1 MKSFNEWMNEGR
13 APRFNDS
20 EYYFNKRVVCA
31 DGFSISIQAN
41 NGAYCKP
48 RRDIKDISSYYE
60 FELGFPSDKDE
71 LILHYAEDPDC
82 PVDTVYP
89 YVPRY
94 LVEEMIESHGGI
106 VAFAKPKAA

>member
-13 APRFNDS
+13 APRINDS
-20 EYYFNKRVVCA
+20 EYYFNKRIVCA

-41 NGAYCKP
+41 HGAYCSP
-48 RRDIKDISSYYE
+48 RRDIKDISHYYE

-71 LILHYAEDPDC
+71 LIMQYAEYPGN

-94 LVEEMIESHGGI
+94 IVEKMIGSHGGI
-106 VAFAKPKAA
+106 VGFAKPKTA

>member
-13 APRFNDS
+13 APRFKNS

-41 NGAYCKP
+41 NGAYCQP
-48 RRDIKDISSYYE
+48 RCDIKDISSYYE

-71 LILHYAEDPDC
+71 SIMQYAEDPES

-89 YVPRY
+89 YVPRN
-94 LVEEMIESHGGI
+94 LVEKMIESHGGI